1 MAEPRWLSH
10 WFSPR
15 NHRGPG
21 SPSHRAFTQSR
32 STTTYTL
39 IATDIESVRAI
50 AMVSIRSVR
59 RRLRCRTKPAGDPHT
74 VLCHRLPRRCRSNG
88 WMCQPLHRR
97 TDHLGYHSC
106 STARDRYPGTAP
118 FVSASDTPKIPTR
131 TPKWSAR
138 RDPNPEPTGVRSR
151 QPDPHLRCHLGP
163 PSCAAPEG
171 LPTKLQGR

>member
-1 MAEPRWLSH
+1 MGERRWLSH

-21 SPSHRAFTQSR
+21 SPCHRAFTQSR
-32 STTTYTL
+32 STTAYTL

-74 VLCHRLPRRCRSNG
+74 VLCHHLPRRCRLNG
-88 WMCQPLHRR
+88 WMCQTLHRR

-106 STARDRYPGTAP
+106 STARDRYPGTANL
-118 FVSASDTPKIPTR
+118 IPVGI
-131 TPKWSAR
+131 KAAHEHGAAR
-138 RDPNPEPTGVRSR
+138 GGWGSQRRRNGTICQRKRYAQDP
-151 QPDPHLRCHLGP
+151 D
-163 PSCAAPEG
+163 
-171 LPTKLQGR
+171 QG